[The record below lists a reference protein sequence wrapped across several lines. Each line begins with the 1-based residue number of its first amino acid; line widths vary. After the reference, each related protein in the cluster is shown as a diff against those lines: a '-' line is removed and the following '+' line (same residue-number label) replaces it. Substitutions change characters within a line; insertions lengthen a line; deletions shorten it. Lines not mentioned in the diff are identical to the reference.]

1 MSGNPYVQKSIC
13 AEICVSA
20 NLFVWKY
27 ICPEIH
33 MSGNTLFTL
42 QEILFKTVIMDFQL
56 ILGKKGKTK
65 IMWRNSNIRDN
76 YDFLFS
82 MTLLSQETAVVE

>member
-1 MSGNPYVQKSIC
+1 MSKNPYVQKSVCPQVCLSGNTYIR
-13 AEICVSA
+13 
-20 NLFVWKY
+20 KY
-27 ICPEIH
+27 IY
-33 MSGNTLFTL
+33 GNTLFTL
-42 QEILFKTVIMDFQL
+42 QEILFRTVIMDFQL

-65 IMWRNSNIRDN
+65 IMRRNSNIRDN